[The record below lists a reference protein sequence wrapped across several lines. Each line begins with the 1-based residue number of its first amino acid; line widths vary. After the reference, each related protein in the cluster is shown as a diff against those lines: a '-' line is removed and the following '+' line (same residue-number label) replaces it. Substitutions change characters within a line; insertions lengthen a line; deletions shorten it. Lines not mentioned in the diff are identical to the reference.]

1 MTRRSR
7 RRSGSASARRCCA
20 IAIGLFALPAIAL
33 TQAPAQDAGQIK
45 ADKDWPCRQILV
57 EKISLPAV
65 WSGPPIE
72 TVDWRKN
79 PTMVDRVS
87 ALAARR
93 LPLEEAERQVQS
105 FTASFDSSRQDD
117 KKAGLTALFAGLFE
131 TLSGERAQVVG
142 GLVRFGRRQKE
153 LAEKIRSENA
163 AIHTQAPARSSE
175 QAPAS
180 EAMAKDAQANPQA
193 LEWDLRIFD
202 ERRQAL
208 AYVCETPTLIE
219 QRLFALARI
228 IQQNLD

>member
-1 MTRRSR
+1 MTL
-7 RRSGSASARRCCA
+7 GLVALSAAPVTPARA
-20 IAIGLFALPAIAL
+20 QESN
-33 TQAPAQDAGQIK
+33 QAKPN
-45 ADKDWPCRQILV
+45 KDWPCRQILV
-57 EKISLPAV
+57 EKISLPAI

-72 TVDWRKN
+72 NIDWRKN
-79 PTMVDRVS
+79 PAMVDRVN

-93 LPLEEAERQVQS
+93 LPLEDAEREVRN
-105 FTASFDSSRQDD
+105 FAAGFNASRQDD
-117 KKAGLTALFAGLFE
+117 RKAELTALFAGLFE

-163 AIHTQAPARSSE
+163 ATHTQAPA
-175 QAPAS
+175 QAVAPESAAKVT
-180 EAMAKDAQANPQA
+180 EADPRA

-208 AYVCETPTLIE
+208 SYVCETPTLIE
-219 QRLFALARI
+219 QRLFALARV